1 VPWSLM
7 IVGAGVNLTGK
18 IKVVGSA
25 VVTND
30 RSRVVTNVCRG
41 RC

>member
-7 IVGAGVNLTGK
+7 TVGADANLTGK
-18 IKVVGSA
+18 IKVVGSPM
-25 VVTND
+25 VTND